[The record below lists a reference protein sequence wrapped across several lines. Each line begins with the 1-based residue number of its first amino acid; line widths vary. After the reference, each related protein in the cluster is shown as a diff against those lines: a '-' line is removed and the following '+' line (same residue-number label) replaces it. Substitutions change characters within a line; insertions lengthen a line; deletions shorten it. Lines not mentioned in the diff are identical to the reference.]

1 MSASAATDT
10 TTRGPPLGRRA
21 TRWLPGR
28 LLILAALPVVYYAAA
43 KIGYTLGF
51 SGPVAA
57 IVWLPVGVAIA
68 FLYLGGIQLWPGVVV
83 GDLLAN
89 DYGTLP
95 VGSALGQ
102 TAGNL
107 LEVLVAV
114 LLMRRLIG
122 RASPLSSVP
131 ALARMLAAL
140 AAGTL
145 VSATVGTIS
154 LRAGGGLPP
163 GARGPGLRPWWVR
176 ALPRPRH

>member
-1 MSASAATDT
+1 MSATTAPDTATE
-10 TTRGPPLGRRA
+10 RPSLRRTA
-21 TRWLPGR
+21 PRR
-28 LLILAALPVVYYAAA
+28 LLLLTALPAVYYASA
-43 KIGYTLGF
+43 KLGYALEF
-51 SGPVAA
+51 AGPVAA

-68 FLYLGGIQLWPGVVV
+68 FLYLGGIQLWPGVVL
-83 GDLLAN
+83 GDLLSN
-89 DYGTLP
+89 DYSTLP
-95 VGSALGQ
+95 LGAALGQ
-102 TAGNL
+102 TIGNL

-114 LLMRRLIG
+114 LLLRRLIG